1 MWKMSLSLK
10 INIIVLFKVCMQFFM
25 HVEFATLLILPK
37 YEEIIH
43 YLSRRGEKNKY
54 LWSTQI
60 YKVQTI
66 FNFSLLV
73 I

>member
-1 MWKMSLSLK
+1 MSLSLK

-43 YLSRRGEKNKY
+43 YLSRRGENK
-54 LWSTQI
+54 
-60 YKVQTI
+60 
-66 FNFSLLV
+66 
-73 I
+73 